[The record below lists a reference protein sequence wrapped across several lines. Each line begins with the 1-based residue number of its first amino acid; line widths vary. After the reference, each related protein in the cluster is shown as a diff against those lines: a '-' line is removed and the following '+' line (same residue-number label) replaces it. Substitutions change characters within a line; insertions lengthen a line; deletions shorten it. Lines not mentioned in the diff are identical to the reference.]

1 MDSDYANP
9 QKKHKTK
16 IPKLFH
22 FLSKPAAEDEVEEE
36 IISMVNESHEA
47 GNLRATEATMIQN
60 IFEFD
65 DKDAKDIM
73 VHRKDI
79 IALDGESTLGD
90 AIKFFNENHF
100 SRIPVYLDD
109 LDNIIG
115 IIHLRDMFSLATKT
129 EQYYRKVRDLD
140 ILRKPTFVPET
151 HSINTLFSQMQSA
164 KNHMILVVDEYGQT
178 SGLVTMEDILEEIVG
193 NIQDEHDDEHEE
205 ISQVADSYEME
216 GLVSLEDVGERL
228 GIDFSGLE
236 FETLN
241 GFLIDQYGKIPEE
254 HATFNVDAYGYHFE
268 VLDVEGRRIT
278 KVRVTRLDDAM
289 EK

>member
-1 MDSDYANP
+1 MDSDYPNP
-9 QKKHKTK
+9 QKREKSFFQK
-16 IPKLFH
+16 IAAFFK
-22 FLSKPAAEDEVEEE
+22 KPSEEDQVEE

-65 DKDAKDIM
+65 DKDAKDVM

-79 IALDGESTLGD
+79 IALDGEATLGD

-115 IIHLRDMFSLATKT
+115 IIHLKDMFALATRT
-129 EQYYRKVRDLD
+129 ELHHRKVRDLD
-140 ILRKPTFVPET
+140 ILRTPEFVPET
-151 HSINTLFSQMQSA
+151 HGINTLFTQMQYT
-164 KNHMILVVDEYGQT
+164 KNHMIIVVDEYGQT
-178 SGLVTMEDILEEIVG
+178 SGLITLEDILEEIVG

-205 ISQVADSYEME
+205 IAKIEDFYEMD

-228 GIDFSGLE
+228 GIDFTDME

-241 GFLIDQYGKIPEE
+241 GFLIDRYGKIPQE
-254 HATFNVDAYGYHFE
+254 HATFTIDAYGYRFE
-268 VLDVEGRRIT
+268 ILDVEGRRIT
-278 KVRVTRLDDAM
+278 KVRVSSLDEDI

>member
-1 MDSDYANP
+1 MDSDYPNP
-9 QKKHKTK
+9 QKREKSFFQK
-16 IPKLFH
+16 IGAFFK
-22 FLSKPAAEDEVEEE
+22 KPSEEDQVEE

-47 GNLRATEATMIQN
+47 GNLRATEATMIQK

-65 DKDAKDIM
+65 DKDAKDVM

-115 IIHLRDMFSLATKT
+115 IIHLKDMFALATRT
-129 EQYYRKVRDLD
+129 ELHHRKVRDLD
-140 ILRKPTFVPET
+140 ILRTPEFVPET
-151 HSINTLFSQMQSA
+151 HGINTLFTQMQYT
-164 KNHMILVVDEYGQT
+164 KNHMIIVVDEYGQT
-178 SGLVTMEDILEEIVG
+178 SGLITLEDILEEIVG

-205 ISQVADSYEME
+205 ISKIEDFYEMD

-228 GIDFSGLE
+228 GIDFTDME

-241 GFLIDQYGKIPEE
+241 GFLIDRYGKIPQE
-254 HATFNVDAYGYHFE
+254 HATFTIDAYGYRFE
-268 VLDVEGRRIT
+268 ILDVEGRRIT
-278 KVRVTRLDDAM
+278 KVRVSRLDEDI

>member
-1 MDSDYANP
+1 MDSDYPNP
-9 QKKHKTK
+9 QKREKSFFQK
-16 IPKLFH
+16 IAAFFK
-22 FLSKPAAEDEVEEE
+22 KPSEEDQVEE

-65 DKDAKDIM
+65 DKDAKDVM

-79 IALDGESTLGD
+79 IALDGEATLGD

-115 IIHLRDMFSLATKT
+115 IIHLKDMFALATRT
-129 EQYYRKVRDLD
+129 ELHHRKVRDLD
-140 ILRKPTFVPET
+140 ILRTPEFVPET
-151 HSINTLFSQMQSA
+151 HGINTLFTQMQYT
-164 KNHMILVVDEYGQT
+164 KNHMIIVVVEYGQT
-178 SGLVTMEDILEEIVG
+178 SGLITLEDILEEIVG

-205 ISQVADSYEME
+205 IAKIEDFYEMD

-228 GIDFSGLE
+228 GIDFTDME

-241 GFLIDQYGKIPEE
+241 GFLIDRYGKIPQE
-254 HATFNVDAYGYHFE
+254 HATFTIDAYGYRFE
-268 VLDVEGRRIT
+268 ILDVEGRRIT
-278 KVRVTRLDDAM
+278 KVRVSRLDEDI

>member
-1 MDSDYANP
+1 MDSDYPNP
-9 QKKHKTK
+9 QKREKSIFQK
-16 IPKLFH
+16 IGAFFK
-22 FLSKPAAEDEVEEE
+22 KPSEEDQVEE

-65 DKDAKDIM
+65 DKDAKDVM

-79 IALDGESTLGD
+79 IALDGEATLGD

-115 IIHLRDMFSLATKT
+115 IIHLKDMFALATRT
-129 EQYYRKVRDLD
+129 ELHHRKVRDLD
-140 ILRKPTFVPET
+140 ILRTPEFVPET
-151 HSINTLFSQMQSA
+151 HGINTLFTQMQYT
-164 KNHMILVVDEYGQT
+164 KNHMIIVVDEYGQT
-178 SGLVTMEDILEEIVG
+178 SGLITLEDILEEIVG

-205 ISQVADSYEME
+205 ISKIEDFYEMD

-228 GIDFSGLE
+228 GIDFADME

-241 GFLIDQYGKIPEE
+241 GFLIDRYGKIPQE
-254 HATFNVDAYGYHFE
+254 HATFTIDAYGYRFE
-268 VLDVEGRRIT
+268 ILDVEGRRIT
-278 KVRVTRLDDAM
+278 KVRVSRLDEDI